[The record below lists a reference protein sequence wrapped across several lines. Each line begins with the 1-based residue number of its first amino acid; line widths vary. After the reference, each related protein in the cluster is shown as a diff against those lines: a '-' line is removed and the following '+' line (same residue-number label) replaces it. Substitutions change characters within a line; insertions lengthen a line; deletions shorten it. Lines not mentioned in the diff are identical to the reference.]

1 MTYIYQQPNWPK
13 FDWSIEELSPYL
25 ANIRFKQGKLFGSME
40 ALGFEIRN
48 KTFLEI
54 ITTDVIKTSEI
65 EGEILNPEQVR
76 SSVAR
81 HLGINIEQSVPS
93 GRDIDGVVEMLLD
106 AAQNFSEPLTKERLF
121 KWHSWLF
128 PNSGKI
134 NAGNWRDGSNGPM
147 QVVSGAIGRE
157 NVHFEAPAANQ
168 IEREM
173 QIFFE
178 WFNNGKDIDPVLK
191 AAISHFWFV
200 TIHPF
205 EDGNGRI
212 ARAIADMQLARVD
225 GSTHRFYSMSAR
237 IQKDWKEYYWI
248 LEESQKGTLDITNL
262 LFWFLKCLDKSL
274 DAAEELLS
282 EIKIKTRFWDE
293 LSQINLNERQ
303 RSILNKLLDGFDGKL
318 TTSKWAKI
326 SKCSHDTAL
335 RDIQD
340 LIEKN
345 ILVKEN
351 AGGRSTSYVINDIN
365 IQ

>member
-1 MTYIYQQPNWPK
+1 
-13 FDWSIEELSPYL
+13 
-25 ANIRFKQGKLFGSME
+25 
-40 ALGFEIRN
+40 
-48 KTFLEI
+48 
-54 ITTDVIKTSEI
+54 
-65 EGEILNPEQVR
+65 
-76 SSVAR
+76 
-81 HLGINIEQSVPS
+81 
-93 GRDIDGVVEMLLD
+93 
-106 AAQNFSEPLTKERLF
+106 
-121 KWHSWLF
+121 
-128 PNSGKI
+128 
-134 NAGNWRDGSNGPM
+134 M

-157 NVHFEAPAANQ
+157 AVHFEAPAANQ

-225 GSTHRFYSMSAR
+225 GSTDRFYSMSAR

-282 EIKIKTRFWDE
+282 KIKIKTRFWDG

-303 RSILNKLLDGFDGKL
+303 RSILHKLLDGL
-318 TTSKWAKI
+318 T
-326 SKCSHDTAL
+326 
-335 RDIQD
+335 
-340 LIEKN
+340 
-345 ILVKEN
+345 EN
-351 AGGRSTSYVINDIN
+351 LQLPNGQKFQNARMT
-365 IQ
+365 QR